1 MTPSP
6 LARAAAVVC
15 LLWSYATL
23 AEPWSGAEP
32 GVTTLQ
38 QVLLSFGPPS
48 RQVHE
53 RGEVVVTYQRKQA
66 PDGARVARF
75 HFDIN
80 DGRLRR
86 IEVTPTRP
94 MKRAGV
100 EALHGPDCATNA
112 GGSRGCFEA
121 ATAPARQTWLHYRSR
136 GLSVLVDRQQRV
148 KTWVYLEQAVR
159 SERALTSPAEATEPA
174 GLAVP
179 ATADAKDVPVLAP
192 ASGTEAMPPL
202 APPPP
207 PEDSSAG
214 LATAMVVDDA
224 PSSSGSDLAPPAM
237 ADDLSPTAPSTEAG
251 DDSLVQGWQGPEES
265 SGGAEAWS
273 DRKQDPLA
281 VGGFFYQRAEVVGLR
296 SQQKTSLEPSFPALA
311 DIYLDATPS
320 TRVRG
325 YILGRL
331 GYDPLQAEGGGPDI
345 GLGQLWLKF
354 DIARHVFVTAGR
366 QEVRWG
372 SSQIWNPTDFL
383 QAPNPDPLNNVDLRT
398 GVDMVKLTVPW
409 EAMASNL
416 SLLGTVEQEG
426 VGTDARR
433 LRYGGGIRAEVAVGP
448 GEVIA
453 SAVFSQARRPRFGL
467 DLSTAAGHLDLNA
480 EVAYVQDSPTR
491 LWAREGDSFVERDF
505 GGGQVLASAGVS
517 TQFEFAELYRAIVR
531 LEGFYNSLGYDDRA
545 FLPWLSS
552 QGDFRPL
559 YFGRYY
565 AMGQINIG
573 RRGLSQRSVTL
584 TTLANLE
591 DASYLSRVDFLTTP
605 FDTLEIYVQTFI
617 EVPFGARGSEFRFE
631 AVPADPS
638 VPSSGL
644 GVFRAG
650 LSLLMRI

>member
-1 MTPSP
+1 MGDSYTLRSPPMTPFP

-15 LLWSYATL
+15 LLWSCATL

-75 HFDIN
+75 HFDIS
-80 DGRLRR
+80 DGVLRR

-100 EALHGPDCATNA
+100 EALHGPDCAA
-112 GGSRGCFEA
+112 GSAGSRGCFESA
-121 ATAPARQTWLHYRSR
+121 QAPARQTWLHYRSR

-148 KTWVYLEQAVR
+148 KTWVYLEPAT
-159 SERALTSPAEATEPA
+159 RAEGPPSPPST
-174 GLAVP
+174 AVP
-179 ATADAKDVPVLAP
+179 AVADAKAVPELAP
-192 ASGTEAMPPL
+192 ASGTVPL

-214 LATAMVVDDA
+214 LAMAVVVDDA
-224 PSSSGSDLAPPAM
+224 TP
-237 ADDLSPTAPSTEAG
+237 APSTGDSAPESEAVSATPPATG
-251 DDSLVQGWQGPEES
+251 DDALVQGWQGPEEAS
-265 SGGAEAWS
+265 TGAESWS

-281 VGGFFYQRAEVVGLR
+281 VGGLLYQRAELVGLR
-296 SQQKTSLEPSFPALA
+296 SQRKTSLEPSFPALA

-325 YILGRL
+325 FILGRL

-383 QAPNPDPLNNVDLRT
+383 QAPNPDPLNSVDLRT
-398 GVDMVKLTVPW
+398 GVDLVKLTVPW

-416 SLLGTVEQEG
+416 SLLGTVEQEV
-426 VGTDARR
+426 VGPDTRR
-433 LRYGGGIRAEVAVGP
+433 LRYGGGLRAEVAVGP

-453 SAVFSQARRPRFGL
+453 SAVFREARRPRFGL
-467 DLSTAAGHLDLNA
+467 DVSAAAGPLDLNA
-480 EVAYVQDSPTR
+480 EMAWVQDSAMR
-491 LWAREGDSFVERDF
+491 LWTREGDGFVEQDF
-505 GGGQVLASAGVS
+505 GGGKVLASAGVS
-517 TQFEFAELYRAIVR
+517 TQFEFAELYRATLR

-545 FLPWLSS
+545 YLPWLSA

-559 YFGRYY
+559 FFGRYY
-565 AMGQINIG
+565 AMGQVNIG
-573 RRGLSQRSVTL
+573 RRGLAQQSVTL

-591 DASYLSRVDFLTTP
+591 DASYLSRLDFLTTP

-617 EVPFGARGSEFRFE
+617 EVPYGARGSEFRFE
-631 AVPADPS
+631 AVSADPA